1 MTQTKEKLLASATKM
16 FAEHGFNGVSTRDLV
31 TISMVNLCSIN
42 YYFGSIDNLLKQL
55 NVHKSITSYGGSSLR
70 NQLALTLLD
79 DLREQ
84 GYTYQEIAD
93 KYKVSRTAINNL
105 HNKLKKTCE
114 TI

>member
-1 MTQTKEKLLASATKM
+1 MMMDSVLRQKQIIESIKDYIHNGEVDLSKFRKERHS
-16 FAEHGFNGVSTRDLV
+16 DY
-31 TISMVNLCSIN
+31 NLIN

-55 NVHKSITSYGGSSLR
+55 DVNKSVTSYGGASLR
-70 NQLALTLLD
+70 NQLALTFLD

-105 HNKLKKTCE
+105 HNKLKKSCE
-114 TI
+114 K